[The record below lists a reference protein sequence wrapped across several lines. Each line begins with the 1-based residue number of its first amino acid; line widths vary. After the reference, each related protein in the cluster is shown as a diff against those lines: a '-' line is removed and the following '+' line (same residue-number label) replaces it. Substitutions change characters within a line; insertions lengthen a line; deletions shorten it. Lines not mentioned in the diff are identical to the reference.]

1 MRHMGSQFFTQGL
14 NLHPLH
20 RKRGIL
26 TTGPPGKSPETLLI
40 PFLKMRVQ
48 AGASQV
54 VLAVKNLPASA
65 GDIRDM
71 SLIPGWGRP
80 PREENGNP
88 LQYSCLENPMD
99 REVWR
104 PTVRGV
110 AMSRTWL
117 PATSRPHVDQWD
129 FLDSNAHFQS
139 QSENSINICPKEKIG
154 PWSMWPWIQSSSLYT
169 VKM

>member
-1 MRHMGSQFFTQGL
+1 MRHIGSQFFTQGL

-54 VLAVKNLPASA
+54 MLAVKNLPASA

-80 PREENGNP
+80 P
-88 LQYSCLENPMD
+88 
-99 REVWR
+99 
-104 PTVRGV
+104 
-110 AMSRTWL
+110 
-117 PATSRPHVDQWD
+117 
-129 FLDSNAHFQS
+129 
-139 QSENSINICPKEKIG
+139 
-154 PWSMWPWIQSSSLYT
+154 
-169 VKM
+169 